1 MMTKTNFKIILI
13 ACLLVGAFFG
23 EDILGDL
30 QNYIP
35 SINNE
40 KVEIPTP
47 SIQYKTLVQ
56 GVQNTKIDKK
66 DANQIRDFFWQLS
79 QVVKNDPG
87 FIKTTGQF
95 REFNITAGGLNFAG
109 LELKNKYLNL
119 GEEIDGAITAA
130 MGKENTTLTP
140 EKRSNLNKV
149 LQAIAWS
156 VQ

>member
-1 MMTKTNFKIILI
+1 MTNSIKIILI

-23 EDILGDL
+23 EDIAKNL

-35 SINNE
+35 LVNNE

-47 SIQYKTLVQ
+47 SIEYKTLVQ
-56 GVQNTKIDKK
+56 GIKNTKIDKK

-79 QVVKNDPG
+79 QVVQSDPG

-95 REFNITAGGLNFAG
+95 REFNIVAGGLNFAG
-109 LELKNKYLNL
+109 LALKNKYPNL
-119 GEEIDGAITAA
+119 GEEIDGVITTA
-130 MGKENTTLTP
+130 MGKENLPLTP
-140 EKRSNLNKV
+140 QKRNNLKKI
-149 LQAIAWS
+149 LEAIAWS

>member
-1 MMTKTNFKIILI
+1 MTSNIKIIAIALLLI
-13 ACLLVGAFFG
+13 GAFFG
-23 EDILGDL
+23 ENIVENI

-35 SINNE
+35 LVNNE

-47 SIQYKTLVQ
+47 SIEYKTLVESIK
-56 GVQNTKIDKK
+56 NTKIDKK

-79 QVVKNDPG
+79 QVVQSDPG

-95 REFNITAGGLNFAG
+95 REFNIVAGGLNFAG
-109 LELKNKYLNL
+109 PSLKNKYPNL
-119 GEEIDGAITAA
+119 GEEIDGIIITA
-130 MGKENTTLTP
+130 MGKENIPLTSQ
-140 EKRSNLNKV
+140 KRNSLNKT

>member
-1 MMTKTNFKIILI
+1 MTNNIKIIAIALLLI
-13 ACLLVGAFFG
+13 GAFFG
-23 EDILGDL
+23 ENIVENI

-35 SINNE
+35 LADNE

-47 SIQYKTLVQ
+47 SIEYKTLVQ
-56 GVQNTKIDKK
+56 GIQNTKIDKK

-79 QVVKNDPG
+79 QVVKSDPG

-95 REFNITAGGLNFAG
+95 REFNVTAGGLNFAG
-109 LELKNKYLNL
+109 LALKNKYPNL
-119 GEEIDGAITAA
+119 GEEIDGVIITA
-130 MGKENTTLTP
+130 MGKENIPLTS
-140 EKRSNLNKV
+140 EKRNSLSKT

>member
-1 MMTKTNFKIILI
+1 MTNNIKIIAIALLLI
-13 ACLLVGAFFG
+13 GAFFG
-23 EDILGDL
+23 ENIVENI

-35 SINNE
+35 LADNE

-47 SIQYKTLVQ
+47 SIEYKTLVQ
-56 GVQNTKIDKK
+56 GIQNTKIDKK

-79 QVVKNDPG
+79 QVVKSDPG

-95 REFNITAGGLNFAG
+95 RECNVTAGGLNFAG
-109 LELKNKYLNL
+109 LALKNKYPNL
-119 GEEIDGAITAA
+119 GEEIDGVIITA
-130 MGKENTTLTP
+130 MGKENIPLTS
-140 EKRSNLNKV
+140 EKRNSLSKT